1 MIIDIYFQRTT
12 ITIQRLVHEFSIYEW
27 LRDIGD
33 CISFKSPVAFS
44 IGFSF
49 FAKPGDGEAEI
60 YIYVVRQLAATK
72 FTCTSKRQFIGFVK
86 TSFEKLPL
94 SHYLEKSFIMT
105 REDNPFYKSGFRP
118 TQLVCSYIWIRK

>member
-1 MIIDIYFQRTT
+1 MA
-12 ITIQRLVHEFSIYEW
+12 HELSLYDW
-27 LRDIGD
+27 LRDIGK

-49 FAKPGDGEAEI
+49 FAKPGDGEEEI

-72 FTCTSKRQFIGFVK
+72 FTCTSREQFSWFVK
-86 TSFEKLPL
+86 TLFEKVPL
-94 SHYLEKSFIMT
+94 SYYLEESFIMT